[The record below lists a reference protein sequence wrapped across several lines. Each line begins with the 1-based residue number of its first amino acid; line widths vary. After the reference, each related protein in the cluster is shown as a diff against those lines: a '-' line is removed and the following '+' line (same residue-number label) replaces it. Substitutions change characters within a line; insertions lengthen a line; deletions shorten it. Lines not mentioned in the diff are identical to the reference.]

1 MLLLLLMLM
10 LMGATNIHVHIT
22 CTLTSPLYLLDSV
35 LADTLKNV
43 VWHSAP
49 SEARRIFKSTSE
61 PSEPNELSGIML
73 V

>member
-1 MLLLLLMLM
+1 MLLLMLL
-10 LMGATNIHVHIT
+10 LMGATTSIHVHIT